1 MAIRLRGQI
10 HRSNVQLAMDSS
22 FGKTGT
28 CRFSTVLRAFLPLE
42 RKHAQ
47 R

>member
-22 FGKTGT
+22 SGKTGT
-28 CRFSTVLRAFLPLE
+28 YRFSTVLRAVLPLE
-42 RKHAQ
+42 RGQAQ